1 MLAIFKKE
9 FNSFFT
15 STIAYLTI
23 GIFLLING
31 LFLWVFD
38 DDFNILNAGF
48 ADLTSFFY
56 LAPWILIFL
65 IPAITMKTFADEF
78 RSGTIE
84 ILKTR
89 PITNITLVLGKFF
102 AILTLLI
109 IVLIPTFVYAYSIH
123 ELGNPVG
130 NLDYGSISG
139 SYLGL
144 FLLASSFASIGIF
157 TSTLSK
163 NQVVAFLLG
172 ICMVFLFYSGFDAV
186 SSLFGDYSYTIKLF
200 GMNEHYKSISRGVID
215 SRDVLYFM
223 SIIIFFLFV
232 SKQKLTNE

>member
-23 GIFLLING
+23 GMFLLING

-38 DDFNILNAGF
+38 DDFNVLNAGF

-89 PITNITLVLGKFF
+89 PITNVTLVLGKFF

-109 IVLIPTFVYAYSIH
+109 IVLIPTFVYVYSIH

-163 NQVVAFLLG
+163 NQVVSFLLG
-172 ICMVFLFYSGFDAV
+172 ICMVFLFYYGFDAV
-186 SSLFGDYSYTIKLF
+186 SSLFGEYSYTIKLF

>member
-23 GIFLLING
+23 GMFLLING

-89 PITNITLVLGKFF
+89 PITNVTLVLGKFF

-172 ICMVFLFYSGFDAV
+172 ICMVFLFYYGFDAV
-186 SSLFGDYSYTIKLF
+186 SSLFGAYSYTIKLF

>member
-23 GIFLLING
+23 GMFLLING

-89 PITNITLVLGKFF
+89 PITNVTLVLGKFF
-102 AILTLLI
+102 AILTLII

-172 ICMVFLFYSGFDAV
+172 ICMVFLFYYGFDAV

>member
-23 GIFLLING
+23 GMFLLING

-38 DDFNILNAGF
+38 DDFNVLNAGF

-89 PITNITLVLGKFF
+89 PITNVTLVLGKFF

-139 SYLGL
+139 SYIGL

-157 TSTLSK
+157 TSTLTK

-172 ICMVFLFYSGFDAV
+172 ICMVFLFYYGFDAV

>member
-23 GIFLLING
+23 GMFLLING

-89 PITNITLVLGKFF
+89 PITNVTLVLGKFF

-163 NQVVAFLLG
+163 NQVVVFLLG
-172 ICMVFLFYSGFDAV
+172 ICMVFLFYYGFDAV

>member
-23 GIFLLING
+23 GMFLLING

-89 PITNITLVLGKFF
+89 PITNVTLVLGKFF

-172 ICMVFLFYSGFDAV
+172 ICMVFLFYYGFDAV

-215 SRDVLYFM
+215 SRDLLYFM

>member
-23 GIFLLING
+23 GMFLLING

-38 DDFNILNAGF
+38 DDFNVLNAGF

-89 PITNITLVLGKFF
+89 PITNVTLVLGKFF

-163 NQVVAFLLG
+163 NQLVAFLLG
-172 ICMVFLFYSGFDAV
+172 ICMVFLFYYGFDAV
-186 SSLFGDYSYTIKLF
+186 SSLFGEYSYTIKLF

>member
-23 GIFLLING
+23 GMFLLING

-89 PITNITLVLGKFF
+89 PITNVILVLGKFF

-109 IVLIPTFVYAYSIH
+109 IVLIPTFVYVYSIH

-172 ICMVFLFYSGFDAV
+172 ICMVFLFYYGFDAV

>member
-89 PITNITLVLGKFF
+89 PITNVTLVLGKFF

-172 ICMVFLFYSGFDAV
+172 ICMVFLFYYGFDAV

-215 SRDVLYFM
+215 SRDLLYFM

>member
-23 GIFLLING
+23 GMFLLING

-38 DDFNILNAGF
+38 DDFNVLNAGF

-109 IVLIPTFVYAYSIH
+109 IVLIPTFVYVYSIH

-172 ICMVFLFYSGFDAV
+172 ICMVFLFYYGFDAV

>member
-38 DDFNILNAGF
+38 DDFNVLNAGF

-89 PITNITLVLGKFF
+89 PITNVTLVLGKFF

-172 ICMVFLFYSGFDAV
+172 ICMVFLFYYGFDAV

>member
-23 GIFLLING
+23 GMFLLING

-38 DDFNILNAGF
+38 DDFNVLNAGF

-56 LAPWILIFL
+56 IAPWILIFL

-89 PITNITLVLGKFF
+89 PITNVTLVLGKFF

-109 IVLIPTFVYAYSIH
+109 IVLIPTFVYVYSIH

-172 ICMVFLFYSGFDAV
+172 ICMVFLFYYGFDAV

>member
-23 GIFLLING
+23 GMFLLING

-172 ICMVFLFYSGFDAV
+172 ICMVFLFYYGFDAV
-186 SSLFGDYSYTIKLF
+186 SSLFGEYFYTIKLF

>member
-23 GIFLLING
+23 GMFLLING

-130 NLDYGSISG
+130 NLDYGSIIG
-139 SYLGL
+139 SYIGL

-172 ICMVFLFYSGFDAV
+172 ICMVFLFYYGFDAV

-200 GMNEHYKSISRGVID
+200 GMNEHFKSVSRGVID

-232 SKQKLTNE
+232 SKQKLTNV

>member
-89 PITNITLVLGKFF
+89 PITNVTLVLGKFF

-172 ICMVFLFYSGFDAV
+172 ICMVFLFYYGFDAV
-186 SSLFGDYSYTIKLF
+186 SSLFGDYSYTIKLL

>member
-23 GIFLLING
+23 GMFLLING

-38 DDFNILNAGF
+38 DDFNVLNAGF

-89 PITNITLVLGKFF
+89 PITNVTLVLGKFF

-109 IVLIPTFVYAYSIH
+109 IVLIPTFVYVYSIH

-139 SYLGL
+139 SYIGL

-157 TSTLSK
+157 TSTLTK

-172 ICMVFLFYSGFDAV
+172 ICIVFLFYYGFDAV

>member
-89 PITNITLVLGKFF
+89 PITNVTIVLGKFF

-139 SYLGL
+139 SYIGL
-144 FLLASSFASIGIF
+144 LLLASSFASIGIF
-157 TSTLSK
+157 TSTLTK

-172 ICMVFLFYSGFDAV
+172 ICVVFLFYYGFDAV

-200 GMNEHYKSISRGVID
+200 GMNEHFKSVSRGVID

>member
-23 GIFLLING
+23 GMFLLINE

-38 DDFNILNAGF
+38 DDFNVLNAGF

-89 PITNITLVLGKFF
+89 PITNVTLVLGKFF

-109 IVLIPTFVYAYSIH
+109 IVLIPTFVYVYSIH

-172 ICMVFLFYSGFDAV
+172 ICMVFLFYYGFDAV

>member
-23 GIFLLING
+23 GMFLLING

-89 PITNITLVLGKFF
+89 PITNVTLVLGKFF

-172 ICMVFLFYSGFDAV
+172 ICMVFLFYYGFDAV

-215 SRDVLYFM
+215 YRDVLYFM

>member
-9 FNSFFT
+9 FNSFFS

-23 GIFLLING
+23 GMFLLING

-89 PITNITLVLGKFF
+89 PITNVTLVLGKFF

-172 ICMVFLFYSGFDAV
+172 ICMVFLFYYGFDAV

-215 SRDVLYFM
+215 SRDLLYFM

>member
-23 GIFLLING
+23 GMFLLING

-89 PITNITLVLGKFF
+89 PITNVTLVLGKFF

-172 ICMVFLFYSGFDAV
+172 ICMVFIFYYGFDAV

>member
-23 GIFLLING
+23 GMFLLING

-38 DDFNILNAGF
+38 DDFNVLNAGF

-89 PITNITLVLGKFF
+89 PITNVTLVLGKFF

-109 IVLIPTFVYAYSIH
+109 IVLIPTFVYVYSIH

-172 ICMVFLFYSGFDAV
+172 ICMVFLFYYGFDDV
-186 SSLFGDYSYTIKLF
+186 SSLFGEYSYTIKLF
-200 GMNEHYKSISRGVID
+200 GMNEHFKSISRGVID

>member
-89 PITNITLVLGKFF
+89 PITNVTLVLGNFF

-109 IVLIPTFVYAYSIH
+109 IVLIPTFVYVYSIH

-130 NLDYGSISG
+130 NIDYGSISG
-139 SYLGL
+139 SYVGL

-157 TSTLSK
+157 TSTLTK
-163 NQVVAFLLG
+163 NQVVAYLLG
-172 ICMVFLFYSGFDAV
+172 ICVVFLFYFGFDAA

-200 GMNEHYKSISRGVID
+200 GMKEHYKSISRGVID

>member
-23 GIFLLING
+23 GMFLLING

-38 DDFNILNAGF
+38 DDFNVLNAGF

-89 PITNITLVLGKFF
+89 PITNVSLVLGKFF

-109 IVLIPTFVYAYSIH
+109 IVLIPTFVYVYSIH

-172 ICMVFLFYSGFDAV
+172 ICMVFLFYYGFDAV

>member
-23 GIFLLING
+23 GMFLLING

-38 DDFNILNAGF
+38 DDFNVLNAGF

-89 PITNITLVLGKFF
+89 PITNVTLVLGKFF

-109 IVLIPTFVYAYSIH
+109 IVLIPTFVYVYSIH

-157 TSTLSK
+157 TSTLTK

-172 ICMVFLFYSGFDAV
+172 ICIVFLFYYGFDAV

>member
-89 PITNITLVLGKFF
+89 PITNVSLVLGKFF

-172 ICMVFLFYSGFDAV
+172 ICMVFLFYYGFDAV

-223 SIIIFFLFV
+223 SVIIFFLFV

>member
-89 PITNITLVLGKFF
+89 PITNVTLVLGKFF

-172 ICMVFLFYSGFDAV
+172 ICIVFLFYYGFDAV

>member
-23 GIFLLING
+23 GMFLLING

-89 PITNITLVLGKFF
+89 PITNVTLVLGKFF
-102 AILTLLI
+102 AILILLI

-172 ICMVFLFYSGFDAV
+172 ICMVFLLYFGFDAT
-186 SSLFGDYSYTIKLF
+186 SSLFGDCSYTIKLF

>member
-23 GIFLLING
+23 GMFLLING

-38 DDFNILNAGF
+38 DDFNVLNAGF

-89 PITNITLVLGKFF
+89 PITNVTLVLGKFF

-109 IVLIPTFVYAYSIH
+109 IVLIPTFVYVYSIH

-172 ICMVFLFYSGFDAV
+172 ICMVFLFYYGFDAV
-186 SSLFGDYSYTIKLF
+186 SSLFGEYSYTIKLF

-223 SIIIFFLFV
+223 SIIIIFLFV

>member
-89 PITNITLVLGKFF
+89 PITNVTLVLGKFF

-109 IVLIPTFVYAYSIH
+109 IVLTPTFVYAYSIH

-139 SYLGL
+139 SYIGL
-144 FLLASSFASIGIF
+144 LLLASSFASIGIF
-157 TSTLSK
+157 TSTLTK

-172 ICMVFLFYSGFDAV
+172 ICVVFLFYYGFDAV

-200 GMNEHYKSISRGVID
+200 GMNEHFKSVSRGVID

>member
-9 FNSFFT
+9 FNAFFT

-23 GIFLLING
+23 GMFLLING

-56 LAPWILIFL
+56 LSPWILIFL

-89 PITNITLVLGKFF
+89 PITNVTLVLGKFF

-172 ICMVFLFYSGFDAV
+172 ICMVFLFYYGFDAV
-186 SSLFGDYSYTIKLF
+186 SSLFGDYSYTIKLL

-223 SIIIFFLFV
+223 SVIIFFLFV

>member
-78 RSGTIE
+78 RSGNIE

-139 SYLGL
+139 SYIGL
-144 FLLASSFASIGIF
+144 LLLASSFASIGIF
-157 TSTLSK
+157 TSTLTK

-172 ICMVFLFYSGFDAV
+172 ICVVFLFYYGFDAV

-200 GMNEHYKSISRGVID
+200 GMNEHFKSISRGVID

>member
-89 PITNITLVLGKFF
+89 PITNVTLVLGKFF

-109 IVLIPTFVYAYSIH
+109 IVLIPTFVYVYSIH

-172 ICMVFLFYSGFDAV
+172 ICMVFLFYYGFDAV
-186 SSLFGDYSYTIKLF
+186 SSLFGAYSYTIKLF

>member
-65 IPAITMKTFADEF
+65 IPAITMKIFADEF

-89 PITNITLVLGKFF
+89 PITNVTLVLGKFF

-109 IVLIPTFVYAYSIH
+109 IILIPTFVYAYSIH

-139 SYLGL
+139 SYIGL

-157 TSTLSK
+157 TSTLTK

-172 ICMVFLFYSGFDAV
+172 ICVVFLFYYGFDAV

>member
-89 PITNITLVLGKFF
+89 PITNVTLVLGKFF

-109 IVLIPTFVYAYSIH
+109 IVLIPTFVYVYSIH

-172 ICMVFLFYSGFDAV
+172 ICMVFLFYYGFDAV

-200 GMNEHYKSISRGVID
+200 GINEHYKSISRGVID

>member
-65 IPAITMKTFADEF
+65 IPTITMKTFADEF

-89 PITNITLVLGKFF
+89 PITNVTLVLGKFF

-109 IVLIPTFVYAYSIH
+109 IVLTPTFVYAYSIH

-139 SYLGL
+139 SYIGL
-144 FLLASSFASIGIF
+144 LLLASSFASIGIF
-157 TSTLSK
+157 TSTLTK

-172 ICMVFLFYSGFDAV
+172 ICVVFLFYYGFDAV

-200 GMNEHYKSISRGVID
+200 GMNEHFKSVSRGVID